1 VVRHPCPRSREAA
14 IGLVAPG
21 TAALALRHHA
31 RTRGRLAGLGT
42 IACRQVRRGEHD
54 RGARVSRPRAARAL
68 DLERIGPLGPQ
79 PDGVV
84 ERHRAPLVADSDT
97 RDG

>member
-1 VVRHPCPRSREAA
+1 
-14 IGLVAPG
+14 VAS
-21 TAALALRHHA
+21 
-31 RTRGRLAGLGT
+31 T
-42 IACRQVRRGEHD
+42 I
-54 RGARVSRPRAARAL
+54 GARAVSRPRAARAL
-68 DLERIGPLGPQ
+68 DLERIGPLGLQ